1 MCVFLFFFSR
11 TYSNQPSF
19 ERQVPTGE
27 TFHHLLYTPQYPGAA
42 DERGLF
48 SEAGVYILMQPVH
61 IELEEHHR
69 ICGCV
74 STNHTCI
81 SQTQSTQTSCGVIPT
96 PPPVLQEFSLHPT
109 PLDEPDLEAEAAQTA
124 ASAAAEMAQ
133 TAAVQAG
140 EMVRSD
146 ETPVLNMD
154 GNDPHA
160 GNLARNRDRAPDFA
174 QEEEAL
180 AAFGEEGD
188 EEHEEQQQQDTNL
201 HMQASTHLPESRGL
215 QTVRLPVDLGMRNAW
230 FPGRMGGVTFA
241 KRKVPEGLVEREER
255 MRGSWDRASSR
266 VDPEHEY
273 GCEHEHG
280 DDSDLEDTRSR
291 SRRVHESEQ
300 ELRQKL
306 CKRDETVFS
315 ISGRIP
321 NADIDGKCASL
332 AGGTAFSST
341 LNSDS
346 VRSSAT
352 PSTRPPLSSSSS
364 SSSQPQAQA
373 QQSWVYETYD
383 PTRVGV
389 HDLHLHRGPS
399 SFPSSSSS
407 ASTTTYNPSCAH
419 CVALADARRAEKRET
434 DDKAHK
440 ALLDRALKAF
450 GGGDMT
456 SSVSSVGP
464 MDVDSDSDVDME
476 MEDFDMSGFGLV
488 DDDDDDVDED
498 QEDAEDDAEDDGEE
512 SISVLGDDLPNG
524 QAGFWTTSDRLS
536 SPSPERGS
544 STRSRSRSRS
554 NPTPKRT
561 YIPSTRREFDR
572 ARITTSAPCAGIQ
585 DIALSGQ
592 TPPQH
597 ALWCTG
603 GQGYTFYGRIRPWDG
618 LIGIMR
624 VGAVGRR
631 VGLGMGVDGNGA
643 GAGVGGEEGEG
654 EGEEGG
660 LLMDTTF
667 IFGYL
672 VGDTTFV
679 GEWRVAGADPLKPAW
694 SGPIVLSRR

>member
-1 MCVFLFFFSR
+1 
-11 TYSNQPSF
+11 
-19 ERQVPTGE
+19 
-27 TFHHLLYTPQYPGAA
+27 
-42 DERGLF
+42 
-48 SEAGVYILMQPVH
+48 
-61 IELEEHHR
+61 
-69 ICGCV
+69 
-74 STNHTCI
+74 
-81 SQTQSTQTSCGVIPT
+81 
-96 PPPVLQEFSLHPT
+96 
-109 PLDEPDLEAEAAQTA
+109 
-124 ASAAAEMAQ
+124 MAQ

-160 GNLARNRDRAPDFA
+160 GNLARNREFA
-174 QEEEAL
+174 QFEEAP
-180 AAFGEEGD
+180 AAFGEGD
-188 EEHEEQQQQDTNL
+188 EEHEEQQEEEEDNNPHAQG
-201 HMQASTHLPESRGL
+201 STHVPESRGL

-241 KRKVPEGLVEREER
+241 KRKVPEGLAEREER

-273 GCEHEHG
+273 GYEHEHG
-280 DDSDLEDTRSR
+280 DDSDLGDTRSR
-291 SRRVHESEQ
+291 SRRVDEYQREQ
-300 ELRQKL
+300 ERQQKL
-306 CKRDETVFS
+306 CKRHETVFS

-321 NADIDGKCASL
+321 NANIDGKCASL
-332 AGGTAFSST
+332 ASD

-346 VRSSAT
+346 MRSSAT

-364 SSSQPQAQA
+364 SSSAQSQA

-419 CVALADARRAEKRET
+419 CVALADARRAEKRKT
-434 DDKAHK
+434 DDKARK

-456 SSVSSVGP
+456 SSVSSMGP

-488 DDDDDDVDED
+488 GDDDDDVDED
-498 QEDAEDDAEDDGEE
+498 EDEEDAEDDAEDE

-643 GAGVGGEEGEG
+643 GGEEGEGEG

>member
-1 MCVFLFFFSR
+1 VYSLFFFFSR
-11 TYSNQPSF
+11 MHFNRPSF

-74 STNHTCI
+74 STNHTC
-81 SQTQSTQTSCGVIPT
+81 TQLPTPTSCGVIPT

-109 PLDEPDLEAEAAQTA
+109 PLEEPDLEAEAAQAAAAAA
-124 ASAAAEMAQ
+124 ASMAQ

-146 ETPVLNMD
+146 ETPAVNTD

-160 GNLARNRDRAPDFA
+160 GNLARNREFA
-174 QEEEAL
+174 QFGEAS
-180 AAFGEEGD
+180 AAFGEQGH
-188 EEHEEQQQQDTNL
+188 EEHQEEDSNP
-201 HMQASTHLPESRGL
+201 HAQASTHLPEPQGL

-241 KRKVPEGLVEREER
+241 KRKVLEGLVEREER

-266 VDPEHEY
+266 VDPEREY
-273 GCEHEHG
+273 EYEHG

-291 SRRVHESEQ
+291 SHEYQREHKRQRLHRRH
-300 ELRQKL
+300 
-306 CKRDETVFS
+306 ETVFS

-321 NADIDGKCASL
+321 NGDIDGKCASL
-332 AGGTAFSST
+332 AGGTTFSST

-346 VRSSAT
+346 MRSSAT
-352 PSTRPPLSSSSS
+352 PSTSSSPSSSSAQS
-364 SSSQPQAQA
+364 QA

-383 PTRVGV
+383 PTRVGA
-389 HDLHLHRGPS
+389 HDLHLHHGPSSSS

-419 CVALADARRAEKRET
+419 CVALDDARRAEKRKEE
-434 DDKAHK
+434 DKARK
-440 ALLDRALKAF
+440 VLDRAMRAF
-450 GGGDMT
+450 GVD
-456 SSVSSVGP
+456 SSFVSSSSSSSGAP
-464 MDVDSDSDVDME
+464 MDVDVDVDME
-476 MEDFDMSGFGLV
+476 MQDFDMSGFGLV
-488 DDDDDDVDED
+488 GDDDDDVDED
-498 QEDAEDDAEDDGEE
+498 EEDGEE
-512 SISVLGDDLPNG
+512 QEEERISVLGDDLPNG

-544 STRSRSRSRS
+544 STRSRSRS
-554 NPTPKRT
+554 NPSTPKRT

-603 GQGYTFYGRIRPWDG
+603 GRGYTFYGRVRPWDG

-624 VGAVGRR
+624 VGADGRR
-631 VGLGMGVDGNGA
+631 VGLGMGVDGNVAGA
-643 GAGVGGEEGEG
+643 GAGGEEGEG
-654 EGEEGG
+654 EEEGEEGA